1 MTFKPDLSTINGV
14 FDSYLL
20 GMQDASKTS
29 YTVIETVPHIVSY
42 LQQFKADT
50 SPDLIATIQT
60 HERAIEQ
67 LTNHVSLLTV
77 QLNALTVKK

>member
-20 GMQDASKTS
+20 GMQDASKTP
-29 YTVIETVPHIVSY
+29 YTVTETMPYVVSY
-42 LQQFKADT
+42 LQQFKGDT